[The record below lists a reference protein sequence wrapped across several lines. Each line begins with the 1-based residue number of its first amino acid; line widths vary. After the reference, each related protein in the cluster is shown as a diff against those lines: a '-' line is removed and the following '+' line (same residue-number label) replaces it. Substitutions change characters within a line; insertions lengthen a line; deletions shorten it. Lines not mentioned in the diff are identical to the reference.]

1 MEDHHPSTHGDFV
14 IPRAT
19 IEPARAIYVAQFQ
32 RVITAMGDPH
42 IEPALRQSDGSLATD
57 GELELPYRVDLMTED
72 GGESIMVDSPTRSP
86 VAPWEAHIDSVD
98 VSIAPFVWDCATVSV
113 LGLPERESREPLRQW
128 FLRWF
133 DTEDEGPLNEEGL
146 YGVVH
151 YMADPKAIAGGMSIT
166 IDFGSASLES
176 FDSLID
182 ALVSMRPRR
191 IEIA

>member
-1 MEDHHPSTHGDFV
+1 MVCETRVKGDGV
-14 IPRAT
+14 VPRAA
-19 IEPARAIYVAQFQ
+19 IEPARAIYVAQLQ
-32 RVITAMGDPH
+32 RVMTAMGDPH

-57 GELELPYRVDLMTED
+57 GEFELPYRVDLMPED

-86 VAPWEAHIDSVD
+86 IAPWEALIGSVQLS
-98 VSIAPFVWDCATVSV
+98 VAPFVWDYATVSI
-113 LGLPERESREPLRQW
+113 LGLPQGVTWEPLRQW

-133 DTEDEGPLNEEGL
+133 DTVDEAPLNEEGL

-151 YMADPKAIAGGMSIT
+151 YMADPKAIAGGTSFT
-166 IDFGSASLES
+166 IDFGSAPLES

-191 IEIA
+191 IEIS